1 MKFFDT
7 DIEGVVVIDP
17 DPIEDDRG
25 FFARTWCAREFE
37 ARGLNPNLVQ
47 CSTSF
52 NRQKHTLRGLHYQL
66 PPHAETKLVRCITG
80 KIYDVAVDLRAG
92 SPTYGKST
100 AAVLSAENR
109 HMLYV
114 PEGCAHGF
122 QTLVGNCE
130 VFYQISAFYTPD
142 AARGIRWDDPD
153 IAIDWPERRKAITS
167 ERDRCFPSLA
177 DITPLEI
184 KKAA

>member
-1 MKFFDT
+1 MKFFKT
-7 DIEGVVVIDP
+7 EIEGIIVIDP

-25 FFARTWCAREFE
+25 FFARTWCAKEFE

-52 NRQKHTLRGLHYQL
+52 NRQKHTLRGLHYQM
-66 PPHAETKLVRCITG
+66 PPQAETKLVRCITG

-92 SPTYGKST
+92 SPTYGKWI
-100 AAVLSAENR
+100 AAILSAENR

-122 QTLVGNCE
+122 QTLVRNSE
-130 VFYQISAFYTPD
+130 VFYQISAFHAPD

-153 IAIDWPERRKAITS
+153 LGIDWPERGKPITS
-167 ERDRCFPSLA
+167 ERDRDFPGLA
-177 DITPLEI
+177 DITPVEI
-184 KKAA
+184 EKAA